1 MAYVSVPKDLTRVK
15 NKVAFNL
22 TRRQIICFG
31 IAGVIGIPFYLFTRN
46 LIGNSNAM
54 MGMVVLMIPSFLFA
68 MYEKDGMPLEK
79 VLMNIIT
86 VKYRRPQVRPY
97 ETENFYEKDIV
108 MTAGTKKKK
117 HEIAGTRNGA
127 FGAGNYGRSMDGRHV
142 EHNGGVSSPQMKLRN
157 AEAAFHAAEQRGGR
171 KHARQG

>member
-46 LIGNSNAM
+46 LIGNGNAM

-79 VLMNIIT
+79 VLMNMIT
-86 VKYRRPQVRPY
+86 VKTEHSVP
-97 ETENFYEKDIV
+97 ETTGAAW
-108 MTAGTKKKK
+108 MAGMRNSM
-117 HEIAGTRNGA
+117 AG
-127 FGAGNYGRSMDGRHV
+127 
-142 EHNGGVSSPQMKLRN
+142 
-157 AEAAFHAAEQRGGR
+157 
-171 KHARQG
+171 